1 MSKPMTN
8 QDNDESLIA
17 HLEALRETLLKCL
30 IVLGLVFPFMLFAAP
45 KVLECLTDIII
56 SDSNVTLNYF
66 SPAEVFIIQ
75 IKTAAVLDL
84 IVCFPYIAK
93 KIWDFILPA
102 LYENE
107 RKFIKTTVL
116 TSTALFVTGVLFC
129 IFFILPLIIKFGL
142 SFSSSNIKAVFGIS
156 NIINLSL
163 WMSISFGLMF
173 QLPLITYSL
182 IKSDIIPYESI
193 SDKRSYVIVG
203 ILIIAGILT
212 PPDVVSQILLALPT
226 YMLFELG
233 LFFARRK

>member
-1 MSKPMTN
+1 MTN

-163 WMSISFGLMF
+163 WMSVSFGLMF

>member
-1 MSKPMTN
+1 MTN

-17 HLEALRETLLKCL
+17 HLEALRETMLKCL
-30 IVLGLVFPFMLFAAP
+30 LVLGLVFPFMLFAAP
-45 KVLECLTDIII
+45 KVLEWLTGIII
-56 SDSNVTLNYF
+56 SDSNISLNYF
-66 SPAEVFIIQ
+66 SPAEVFLIQ

-84 IVCFPYIAK
+84 VVCFPYIAK

-116 TSTALFVTGVLFC
+116 TSSFLFVLGVLFC
-129 IFFILPLIIKFGL
+129 IFFILPLIIKFGM

-182 IKSDIIPYESI
+182 IKSDIIPYDSI

-226 YMLFELG
+226 YMLFEIG

>member
-1 MSKPMTN
+1 MTN

-17 HLEALRETLLKCL
+17 HLEALRETILKCL
-30 IVLGLVFPFMLFAAP
+30 LVLGLVFPFMLFASP
-45 KVLECLTDIII
+45 KVLEWLTGIII
-56 SDSNVTLNYF
+56 SDSNISLNYF
-66 SPAEVFIIQ
+66 SPAEVFLIQ

-84 IVCFPYIAK
+84 VVCFPYIAK

>member
-1 MSKPMTN
+1 MTN

-17 HLEALRETLLKCL
+17 HLEALRETILKCL
-30 IVLGLVFPFMLFAAP
+30 LVLGLVFPFMLFASP
-45 KVLECLTDIII
+45 KVLEWLTGIII
-56 SDSNVTLNYF
+56 SDSNISLNYF
-66 SPAEVFIIQ
+66 SPTEVFLIQ

-84 IVCFPYIAK
+84 VVCFPYIAK

-116 TSTALFVTGVLFC
+116 TSSFLFVLGVLFC
-129 IFFILPLIIKFGL
+129 IFFILPLIIKFGM

-182 IKSDIIPYESI
+182 IKSDIIPYDSI

-226 YMLFELG
+226 YMLFEIG

>member
-1 MSKPMTN
+1 MTN

-17 HLEALRETLLKCL
+17 HLEALRETILKCL
-30 IVLGLVFPFMLFAAP
+30 ISLSIVFPFMLFLAP
-45 KVLECLTDIII
+45 KTLEFLIDIII
-56 SDSNVTLNYF
+56 SDSNVTVNYF
-66 SPAEVFIIQ
+66 SPAEVFLIQ
-75 IKTAAVLDL
+75 IKTAAVLAL

-116 TSTALFVTGVLFC
+116 TSSILFILGVLFC
-129 IFFILPLIIKFGL
+129 IFFILPLIIKFGI
-142 SFSSSNIKAVFGIS
+142 SFSTSNIKAVFGIS

-182 IKSDIIPYESI
+182 IKSDIISYDSI
-193 SDKRSYVIVG
+193 SDKRPYVIVG

-212 PPDVVSQILLALPT
+212 PPDVVSQILLAIPT
-226 YMLFELG
+226 YMLFEIG
-233 LFFARRK
+233 LFFARKK

>member
-1 MSKPMTN
+1 MTN

-116 TSTALFVTGVLFC
+116 TSTTLFVTGVLFC

>member
-1 MSKPMTN
+1 MTN

-129 IFFILPLIIKFGL
+129 IFFILPLIIKFGI

-203 ILIIAGILT
+203 ILIMAGILT

>member
-1 MSKPMTN
+1 MTN

-17 HLEALRETLLKCL
+17 HLEALRETILKCL
-30 IVLGLVFPFMLFAAP
+30 LVLGLVFPFMLFAAP
-45 KVLECLTDIII
+45 KVLEWLTEIII
-56 SDSNVTLNYF
+56 SDSNISLNYF
-66 SPAEVFIIQ
+66 SPAEVFLIQ

-84 IVCFPYIAK
+84 VVCFPYIAK

-116 TSTALFVTGVLFC
+116 TSSFLFVLGVLFC
-129 IFFILPLIIKFGL
+129 IFFILPLIIKFGM

-182 IKSDIIPYESI
+182 IKSDIIPYDSI

-226 YMLFELG
+226 YMLFEIG

>member
-1 MSKPMTN
+1 MTN

-17 HLEALRETLLKCL
+17 HLEALRETILKCL
-30 IVLGLVFPFMLFAAP
+30 LVLGLVFPFMLFASP
-45 KVLECLTDIII
+45 KVLEWLTGIII
-56 SDSNVTLNYF
+56 SDSNISLNYF
-66 SPAEVFIIQ
+66 SPAEVFLIQ

-84 IVCFPYIAK
+84 VVCFPYIAK

-116 TSTALFVTGVLFC
+116 TSSFLFILGVLFC
-129 IFFILPLIIKFGL
+129 IFFILPLIIKFGM

-182 IKSDIIPYESI
+182 IKSDIIPYDSI

-226 YMLFELG
+226 YMLFEIG

>member
-1 MSKPMTN
+1 MTN

-17 HLEALRETLLKCL
+17 HLEALRETILKCL
-30 IVLGLVFPFMLFAAP
+30 LVLGLVFPFMLFASP
-45 KVLECLTDIII
+45 KVLEWLTGIII
-56 SDSNVTLNYF
+56 SDSNISLNYF
-66 SPAEVFIIQ
+66 SPAEVFLIQ

-84 IVCFPYIAK
+84 VVCFPYIAK

-116 TSTALFVTGVLFC
+116 TSSFLFVLGVLFC
-129 IFFILPLIIKFGL
+129 IFFILPLIIKFGM

-182 IKSDIIPYESI
+182 IKSDIIPYDSI

-212 PPDVVSQILLALPT
+212 PPDVVSQILLVLPI
-226 YMLFELG
+226 YMLFEIG

>member
-1 MSKPMTN
+1 MTN

-17 HLEALRETLLKCL
+17 HLEALRETILKCL
-30 IVLGLVFPFMLFAAP
+30 ISLSIVFPFMLFLAP
-45 KVLECLTDIII
+45 KTLECLIDIII
-56 SDSNVTLNYF
+56 SDSNVTVNYF
-66 SPAEVFIIQ
+66 SPAEVFLIQ
-75 IKTAAVLDL
+75 IKTAAVLAL

-116 TSTALFVTGVLFC
+116 TSSILFILGVLFC
-129 IFFILPLIIKFGL
+129 IFFILPLIIKFGI
-142 SFSSSNIKAVFGIS
+142 SFSTSNIKAVFGIS

-182 IKSDIIPYESI
+182 IKSDIISYDSI
-193 SDKRSYVIVG
+193 SDKRPYVIVG

-226 YMLFELG
+226 YMLFEIG
-233 LFFARRK
+233 LFFARKK

>member
-1 MSKPMTN
+1 MTN

-17 HLEALRETLLKCL
+17 HLEALRETILKCL
-30 IVLGLVFPFMLFAAP
+30 LVLGLVFPFMLFASP
-45 KVLECLTDIII
+45 KVLEWLTGIII
-56 SDSNVTLNYF
+56 SDSNISLNYF
-66 SPAEVFIIQ
+66 SPTEVFLIQ

-84 IVCFPYIAK
+84 VVCFPYIAK

-116 TSTALFVTGVLFC
+116 TSSFLFVLGVLFC
-129 IFFILPLIIKFGL
+129 IFFILPLIIKFGM

-156 NIINLSL
+156 NIINMSL

-182 IKSDIIPYESI
+182 IKSDIIPYDSI

-226 YMLFELG
+226 YMLFEIG

>member
-1 MSKPMTN
+1 MTN

-66 SPAEVFIIQ
+66 SPAEVFLLQ

-129 IFFILPLIIKFGL
+129 IFFILPLIIKFGM

-163 WMSISFGLMF
+163 WMSVSFGLMF

>member
-1 MSKPMTN
+1 MTN

-17 HLEALRETLLKCL
+17 HLEALRETILKCL
-30 IVLGLVFPFMLFAAP
+30 LVLGLVFPFMLFAAP
-45 KVLECLTDIII
+45 KVLEWLTGIII
-56 SDSNVTLNYF
+56 SDSNISLNYF
-66 SPAEVFIIQ
+66 SPAEVFLIQ

-84 IVCFPYIAK
+84 VVCFPYIAK

-116 TSTALFVTGVLFC
+116 TSSFLFVLGVLFC
-129 IFFILPLIIKFGL
+129 IFFILPLIIKFGM

-182 IKSDIIPYESI
+182 IKSDIIPYDSI

-226 YMLFELG
+226 YMLFEIG

>member
-1 MSKPMTN
+1 MTN

-116 TSTALFVTGVLFC
+116 TSTTLFVSGVLFC
-129 IFFILPLIIKFGL
+129 IFFILPLIIKFGM

-182 IKSDIIPYESI
+182 IKSEIIPYESI

-203 ILIIAGILT
+203 ILIMAGILT

>member
-1 MSKPMTN
+1 MTN

-17 HLEALRETLLKCL
+17 HLEALRETILKCL
-30 IVLGLVFPFMLFAAP
+30 LVLVLVFPFMLFAAP
-45 KVLECLTDIII
+45 KVLEWLTGIII
-56 SDSNVTLNYF
+56 SDSNISLNYF
-66 SPAEVFIIQ
+66 SPAEVFLIQ

-84 IVCFPYIAK
+84 VVCFPYIAK

-116 TSTALFVTGVLFC
+116 TSSFLFVLGVLFC
-129 IFFILPLIIKFGL
+129 IFFILPLIIKFGM
-142 SFSSSNIKAVFGIS
+142 SFSSSNINAVFGIS

-182 IKSDIIPYESI
+182 IKSDIIPYDSI

-226 YMLFELG
+226 YMLFEIG

>member
-1 MSKPMTN
+1 MTN

-66 SPAEVFIIQ
+66 SPAEVFLLQ

-116 TSTALFVTGVLFC
+116 TSTTLFVSGVLFC
-129 IFFILPLIIKFGL
+129 IFFILPLIIKFGI

-203 ILIIAGILT
+203 ILIMAGILT

>member
-1 MSKPMTN
+1 MTN

-17 HLEALRETLLKCL
+17 HLEALRETILKCL
-30 IVLGLVFPFMLFAAP
+30 LVLGLVFPFMLFAAP
-45 KVLECLTDIII
+45 KVLEWLTEIII
-56 SDSNVTLNYF
+56 SDSNISLNYF
-66 SPAEVFIIQ
+66 SPAEVFLIQ

-84 IVCFPYIAK
+84 VICFPYIAK

-116 TSTALFVTGVLFC
+116 TSSFLFVLGVLFC
-129 IFFILPLIIKFGL
+129 IFFILPLIIKFGM

-182 IKSDIIPYESI
+182 IKSDIIPYDSI

-226 YMLFELG
+226 YMLFEIG

>member
-1 MSKPMTN
+1 MTN

-17 HLEALRETLLKCL
+17 HLEALRETILKCL
-30 IVLGLVFPFMLFAAP
+30 ISLSIVFPFMLFLAP
-45 KVLECLTDIII
+45 KTLECLIDIII
-56 SDSNVTLNYF
+56 SDSNVTVNYF
-66 SPAEVFIIQ
+66 SPAEVFLIQ
-75 IKTAAVLDL
+75 IKTAAVLAL

-116 TSTALFVTGVLFC
+116 TSSILFILGVLFS
-129 IFFILPLIIKFGL
+129 IFFILPLIIKFGI
-142 SFSSSNIKAVFGIS
+142 SFSTSNIKAVFGIS

-182 IKSDIIPYESI
+182 IKSDIISYDSI
-193 SDKRSYVIVG
+193 SDKRPYVIVG

-212 PPDVVSQILLALPT
+212 PPDVVSQILLAIPT
-226 YMLFELG
+226 YMLFEIG
-233 LFFARRK
+233 LFFARKK

>member
-1 MSKPMTN
+1 MTN

-129 IFFILPLIIKFGL
+129 IFFILPLIIKFGM

-203 ILIIAGILT
+203 ILIMAGILT

-226 YMLFELG
+226 YMLFEIG

>member
-1 MSKPMTN
+1 MTN

-66 SPAEVFIIQ
+66 SPAEVFLLQ

>member
-1 MSKPMTN
+1 MTN

-17 HLEALRETLLKCL
+17 HLEALPETILKCL
-30 IVLGLVFPFMLFAAP
+30 LVLGLVFPFMLFASP
-45 KVLECLTDIII
+45 KVLEWLTGIII
-56 SDSNVTLNYF
+56 SDSNISLNYF
-66 SPAEVFIIQ
+66 SPAEVFLIQ

-84 IVCFPYIAK
+84 VVCFPYIAK

-116 TSTALFVTGVLFC
+116 TSSFLFVLGVLFC
-129 IFFILPLIIKFGL
+129 IFFILPLIIKFGM

-182 IKSDIIPYESI
+182 IKSDIIPYDSI

-226 YMLFELG
+226 YMLFEIG

>member
-1 MSKPMTN
+1 MTN

-17 HLEALRETLLKCL
+17 HLEALRETILKCL
-30 IVLGLVFPFMLFAAP
+30 LVLGLVFPFMLFAAP
-45 KVLECLTDIII
+45 KVLEWLTGIII
-56 SDSNVTLNYF
+56 SDSNISLNYF
-66 SPAEVFIIQ
+66 SPAEVFLIQ

-84 IVCFPYIAK
+84 VVCFPYIAK

-116 TSTALFVTGVLFC
+116 TSSFLFVLGVLFC
-129 IFFILPLIIKFGL
+129 IFFILPLIIKFGM

-156 NIINLSL
+156 NIINMSL

-182 IKSDIIPYESI
+182 IKSDIIPYDSI

-226 YMLFELG
+226 YMLFEIG

>member
-1 MSKPMTN
+1 MTN

-203 ILIIAGILT
+203 ILIMAGILT

>member
-1 MSKPMTN
+1 MTN

-66 SPAEVFIIQ
+66 SPAEVFLLQ

-129 IFFILPLIIKFGL
+129 IFFILPLIIKFGM

-203 ILIIAGILT
+203 ILIMAGILT

>member
-203 ILIIAGILT
+203 ILIMAGILT